1 MDTIF
6 GLIKWIGVP
15 NILALVAGTISLF
28 VYLFYITYM
37 NVPIGYV
44 MTVEDYV
51 LIVIQ
56 AFGDAVNT
64 LVCVLGV
71 IIFNMKTPK
80 KNTQKKN
87 TPQENTP
94 QENTPTKNIPQE
106 NTPTKNIPQEDTS
119 QEDTLK
125 KNIPKDRVVIEINY

>member
-6 GLIKWIGVP
+6 GLIQWMGVP

-44 MTVEDYV
+44 MTVEDHV
-51 LIVIQ
+51 LIAIQ

-64 LVCVLGV
+64 LVCFLGV
-71 IIFNMKTPK
+71 IIIIFNMETSK
-80 KNTQKKN
+80 
-87 TPQENTP
+87 
-94 QENTPTKNIPQE
+94 KNIPQKME
-106 NTPTKNIPQEDTS
+106 GITIHTGYEKC
-119 QEDTLK
+119 
-125 KNIPKDRVVIEINY
+125 V

>member
-64 LVCVLGV
+64 LVCFLGV
-71 IIFNMKTPK
+71 IVFNMETPQE
-80 KNTQKKN
+80 NTLKKN
-87 TPQENTP
+87 TPQE
-94 QENTPTKNIPQE
+94 
-106 NTPTKNIPQEDTS
+106 NIPQEDTS
-119 QEDTLK
+119 QENIPQEDTSQE
-125 KNIPKDRVVIEINY
+125 NIPKDRVVIEINY

>member
-44 MTVEDYV
+44 MTVEDHV
-51 LIVIQ
+51 LIAIQ
-56 AFGDAVNT
+56 AFGDAVAT
-64 LVCVLGV
+64 LVCFLGV
-71 IIFNMKTPK
+71 IIFNME
-80 KNTQKKN
+80 
-87 TPQENTP
+87 TPQENT
-94 QENTPTKNIPQE
+94 
-106 NTPTKNIPQEDTS
+106 S
-119 QEDTLK
+119 QEDNPQYMLTIIYDTCYEK
-125 KNIPKDRVVIEINY
+125 CV